1 MMLCFGLEI
10 LRDTYT
16 GIPWQPGLK
25 RGTAL
30 EAEGDRIL
38 VREEGFYYVYSQ
50 VRPFLKLSFHDF
62 ATGGY
67 CQSVSKSSDIIFP
80 LTNGAEKRVCSI

>member
-50 VRPFLKLSFHDF
+50 VCPF
-62 ATGGY
+62 
-67 CQSVSKSSDIIFP
+67 
-80 LTNGAEKRVCSI
+80 

>member
-50 VRPFLKLSFHDF
+50 VCPFFEI
-62 ATGGY
+62 
-67 CQSVSKSSDIIFP
+67 VIP
-80 LTNGAEKRVCSI
+80 

>member
-50 VRPFLKLSFHDF
+50 VCPFLKLSFHDF
-62 ATGGY
+62 ATGGC
-67 CQSVSKSSDIIFP
+67 CQSVSKSSDIISP